1 MTGPPTPGRGNA
13 RALHAYWVRGE
24 GRQKWIHA
32 AHPWT
37 TLYRHLLKY
46 LDPETAKR
54 TASQWFHDA
63 TGHWPAERKGR
74 NPRGRG

>member
-1 MTGPPTPGRGNA
+1 MDPR
-13 RALHAYWVRGE
+13 RA
-24 GRQKWIHA
+24 
-32 AHPWT
+32 PWT